1 MNTTWIETNNVA
13 QYQGADWNN
22 LISTQNFPNAIAAQ
36 AYAAQNSEITFFF
49 FCRQYMVLTS
59 GRTFQPGDAAF
70 FSGQPWPGSAPQC
83 DLYQKQT
90 FATPA
95 FIHDF
100 PQGSAQ
106 DNALCLQ
113 WNTNI
118 QGFTYQAIM
127 GDPWNMLYASNQT
140 SYFDTAN
147 VTLPTS
153 ASAVLVSWHA
163 FPNRLGQYLG
173 ADASPANPYNYTPEQ
188 LMAVADQYGTSK
200 VPLPPFQQIP
210 TQLCPQATWTSPL
223 HTYGPYGPRG
233 WQDEYCEWS
242 VVRDPSTNKITR
254 IDMTCENPE
263 YWNTLWMIDPQKV
276 AELYTS
282 TLNYDAPA
290 DSRVQVLP
298 SDLYLTDHVT
308 KQVVIDPSTG
318 RAAYNP
324 LNKWNSGPNAVRG
337 ENASGGAMHL
347 TSTPNTLQTEMALAG
362 GATIQRPC
370 GNSIPQTL
378 ICCAQYGQAYR
389 NSDPHIGQQVNQ
401 VVGGQ
406 AVGEPC
412 QAALANPTG
421 LYIQVPDLG
430 GFTLPADPRL
440 PKGATAQDCW
450 QIVRGNATL
459 TDPVTGLPF
468 GEPAESGNFVL
479 HAVFQIPSAWIAA
492 GVQFTVGDILDQNGD
507 PIQWG
512 GQVIQQMFV
521 GLWARP
527 LPVSQAPASQPCVLP
542 PPNGVAPPLSPQAPT
557 YAQALQLFHSAVW
570 SAYYNTPVKNPMENP
585 ISLAS
590 NSTMIAPIVRCGQG
604 NVPMSLTCL
613 VTLGASGELP
623 SVDFGP
629 GITVT
634 VTGYQDN
641 INYAVPGNS
650 YPDSCG
656 VLSLQVS
663 VAPGAML
670 GLRAVTLTNSG
681 QDQQASMPAMLN
693 VIPA

>member
-1 MNTTWIETNNVA
+1 MNTTWIETGNVA

-22 LISTQNFPNAIAAQ
+22 WIETRNFPNVAAAQ
-36 AYAAQNSEITFFF
+36 AYAAQNKEISFLF
-49 FCRQYMVLTS
+49 FCRQYMVLTN
-59 GRTFQPGDAAF
+59 GRSFEPGDAAF
-70 FSGQPWPGSAPQC
+70 FSGQPWLGSAPQC

-118 QGFTYQAIM
+118 QGFTLQAIT

-140 SYFDTAN
+140 AYFDTTST
-147 VTLPTS
+147 TLPGS
-153 ASAVLVSWHA
+153 ASAVIVTWSA

-173 ADASPANPYNYTPEQ
+173 AGASPVNPYNYTARQ
-188 LMAVADQYGTSK
+188 LMAVADQFGSGT
-200 VPLPPFQQIP
+200 VPLPPFQQVP
-210 TQLCPQATWTSPL
+210 TQLCPEATWTSPL

-242 VVRDPSTNKITR
+242 VVRDPGTNKITR

-290 DSRVQVLP
+290 NAQVQVLA
-298 SDLYLTDHVT
+298 SDLYLSDPVT
-308 KQVVIDPSTG
+308 RQVVIDPSTG
-318 RAAYNP
+318 RPAYNP
-324 LNKWNSGPNAVRG
+324 LNKWNSGPKAVRG
-337 ENASGGAMHL
+337 ANASGGAMHL

-370 GNSIPQTL
+370 GNGIPQTL

-412 QAALANPTG
+412 QVALANPTG
-421 LYIQVPDLG
+421 LYIQVPDLS
-430 GFTLPADPRL
+430 GFSLPPDPKL
-440 PKGATAQDCW
+440 PQGATAQDCW
-450 QIVRGNATL
+450 QIVRGSATL

-468 GEPAESGNFVL
+468 GAPAESGNFVM
-479 HAVFQIPSAWIAA
+479 HAMFQIPSAWIRA
-492 GVQFTVGDILDQNGD
+492 GVQFTVGDILDMNND
-507 PIQWG
+507 PIEWG
-512 GQVIQQMFV
+512 GQVIEQMFV

-527 LPVSQAPASQPCVLP
+527 LPLSQAPATEPCVLP
-542 PPNGVAPPLSPQAPT
+542 PPSGVAPPSSPVPPD
-557 YAQALQLFHSAVW
+557 YAQALQLFHAAVW
-570 SAYYNTPVKNPMENP
+570 SAFYNTAVRNPMENP

-590 NSTMIAPIVRCGQG
+590 NSTMIAAIVRCGQ
-604 NVPMSLTCL
+604 NQVPMSLTCL
-613 VTLGASGELP
+613 VTLGPKGELP
-623 SVDFGP
+623 TVDLGND
-629 GITVT
+629 ISVT
-634 VTGYQDN
+634 VTAYRDD
-641 INYAVPGNS
+641 ISYAVPGNS
-650 YPDSCG
+650 YPSGCG
-656 VLSLQVS
+656 MLSLEVS
-663 VAPGAML
+663 VAAGATL
-670 GLRAVTLTNSG
+670 GLRALTLTNHG
-681 QDQQASMPAMLN
+681 QEQQVAMPAMLN
-693 VIPA
+693 VHPA

>member
-1 MNTTWIETNNVA
+1 MITTWIETGNVA
-13 QYQGADWNN
+13 EYQGADWNN
-22 LISTQNFPNAIAAQ
+22 WISTQNFPNVEAAQ
-36 AYAAQNSEITFFF
+36 AYAAQNSAIRFFF
-49 FCRQYMVLTS
+49 FCRQAMVLTN
-59 GRTFQPGDAAF
+59 GRSFQPGDAAF
-70 FSGQPWPGSAPQC
+70 FSGQPWLGSAPQC

-100 PQGSAQ
+100 PQGTAQ

-118 QGFTYQAIM
+118 QGFTYQAIT

-140 SYFDTAN
+140 AYFDTS
-147 VTLPTS
+147 VTSLPSS
-153 ASAVLVSWHA
+153 ASAVIVTWHA
-163 FPNRLGQYLG
+163 FPNRLSQYLG
-173 ADASPANPYNYTPEQ
+173 ASASPANPYKYTAKQ

-210 TQLCPQATWTSPL
+210 TQLCPQATWNDSL

-242 VVRDPSTNKITR
+242 VARDPNTNKITR

-276 AELYTS
+276 AALYTS
-282 TLNYDAPA
+282 TLNFDAPA
-290 DSRVQVLP
+290 NAQVQVLA
-298 SDLYLTDHVT
+298 SDLYLTDPVS
-308 KQVVIDPSTG
+308 KQAVIDPSTG
-318 RAAYNP
+318 RPAYNP
-324 LNKWNSGPNAVRG
+324 LNKWNSGPKAVRG
-337 ENASGGAMHL
+337 ANASGGAMHL

-370 GNSIPQTL
+370 GNSVPQTL

-389 NSDPHIGQQVNQ
+389 NSDPHIGQAVNQ

-412 QAALANPTG
+412 QVALANPTG
-421 LYIQVPDLG
+421 LYIQVPDLS
-430 GFTLPADPRL
+430 GFTLPADPKL
-440 PKGATAQDCW
+440 PPGAKAQDCW
-450 QIVRGNATL
+450 QIVRGSATL
-459 TDPVTGLPF
+459 TDPVTGQPF
-468 GEPAESGNFVL
+468 GAPAESGNFVL

-492 GVQFTVGDILDQNGD
+492 GVQFTVGDILDANGD
-507 PIQWG
+507 PIEWG

-527 LPVSQAPASQPCVLP
+527 LPLSQATATQPCVLP
-542 PPNGVAPPLSPQAPT
+542 PPNGVTPPPTPQPPN

-570 SAYYNTPVKNPMENP
+570 SAYYNTSVPNPMENP

-590 NSTMIAPIVRCGQG
+590 NSTMIAPIVRCGQS
-604 NVPMSLTCL
+604 NVPMSLTCA
-613 VTLGASGELP
+613 VTLGAQGQLP
-623 SVDFGP
+623 TVDLGA
-629 GITVT
+629 GITVS
-634 VTGYQDN
+634 VTGYQDD

-650 YPDSCG
+650 YPSGCG
-656 VLSLQVS
+656 VLNLQVS
-663 VAPGAML
+663 VAPTAAL
-670 GLRAVTLTNSG
+670 GLRALTLTNYG
-681 QDQQASMPAMLN
+681 QDQQAPMPAMLN
-693 VIPA
+693 ILPA

>member
-1 MNTTWIETNNVA
+1 MITTWIETGDVA
-13 QYQGADWNN
+13 EYQGADWNN
-22 LISTQNFPNAIAAQ
+22 WISTQNFPNVEAAQ
-36 AYAAQNSEITFFF
+36 AFAAQNSAISFFF
-49 FCRQYMVLTS
+49 FCRQNMVLTN
-59 GRTFQPGDAAF
+59 GRSFQPGDAAF
-70 FSGQPWPGSAPQC
+70 FSGQPWLGSAPQC

-118 QGFTYQAIM
+118 QGFTYQAIT

-140 SYFDTAN
+140 AYFDTT
-147 VTLPTS
+147 VTSLPSS
-153 ASAVLVSWHA
+153 ATAVIVTWHA
-163 FPNRLGQYLG
+163 FPNRLSQYLG
-173 ADASPANPYNYTPEQ
+173 AGASPANPYKYTSQQ

-210 TQLCPQATWTSPL
+210 TQLCPQATWNNSL

-242 VVRDPSTNKITR
+242 VVRDPNTNKITR

-276 AELYTS
+276 AALYTS
-282 TLNYDAPA
+282 TLNFDAPA
-290 DSRVQVLP
+290 NAQVQVLA
-298 SDLYLTDHVT
+298 SDLYLTDPVT
-308 KQVVIDPSTG
+308 RQPVIDPSTG
-318 RAAYNP
+318 RPAYNP
-324 LNKWNSGPNAVRG
+324 LNKWNSGPKAVRG
-337 ENASGGAMHL
+337 ANASGGAMHL

-370 GNSIPQTL
+370 GNSVPQTL

-389 NSDPHIGQQVNQ
+389 NSDPHIGQEVNQ

-412 QAALANPTG
+412 QVALANPTG
-421 LYIQVPDLG
+421 LYIQVPDLS
-430 GFTLPADPRL
+430 GFALPADPKL
-440 PKGATAQDCW
+440 PPGATAQDCW
-450 QIVRGNATL
+450 QIVRGSATL

-468 GEPAESGNFVL
+468 GNPAQSGNFVL

-492 GVQFTVGDILDQNGD
+492 GVQFTVGDILDANGAA
-507 PIQWG
+507 IEWG

-527 LPVSQAPASQPCVLP
+527 LPLSQAPATQPCVLP
-542 PPNGVAPPLSPQAPT
+542 PPSGVTPPPTPQPPN
-557 YAQALQLFHSAVW
+557 YAQALQLFHGAVW
-570 SAYYNTPVKNPMENP
+570 SAYYNTSVPNPMENP

-590 NSTMIAPIVRCGQG
+590 NSTMIAPIVRCGQS
-604 NVPMSLTCL
+604 NVPMSLTCAI
-613 VTLGASGELP
+613 TLGAQGQLP
-623 SVDFGP
+623 TVDLGP

-650 YPDSCG
+650 YPSGCG
-656 VLSLQVS
+656 LLNLHVS
-663 VAPGAML
+663 VAPGAAL
-670 GLRAVTLTNSG
+670 GLRALTLTNYG
-681 QDQQASMPAMLN
+681 QEQQAPMPAMLN
-693 VIPA
+693 VLPA